1 MNNNIKLPLINKNKY
16 FFNIKINRLL
26 SKENLKNKNKS
37 KSARIN
43 KDDFL
48 VNSLLTVS
56 GIYFY
61 SFRWIY

>member
-16 FFNIKINRLL
+16 FFNIKNNRLL

>member
-16 FFNIKINRLL
+16 FFKIKNNRLL

-56 GIYFY
+56 GI
-61 SFRWIY
+61 